1 MWQNVE
7 AKWDDEQA
15 HAAFLEVA
23 ATENNLAFAA
33 ARYREA
39 KESGEPSRS
48 EFSELQLKKLTA
60 IAFAQLDASH
70 SPPPK
75 PKRAI
80 TLVAFVVCI
89 TLLGS
94 CIYAFIL

>member
-1 MWQNVE
+1 MWENVE

-33 ARYREA
+33 ARYREV
-39 KESGEPSRS
+39 KERDEATRGD
-48 EFSELQLKKLTA
+48 FSELQLKKLTA

-70 SPPPK
+70 SPRPEPK
-75 PKRAI
+75 KTV
-80 TLVAFVVCI
+80 TLIAFVVCTI
-89 TLLGS
+89 LLGA
-94 CIYAFIL
+94 CLYAFTL